1 MKKRSISLVICAFFL
16 ISSLFAQAE
25 DIREIADLEIQPDL
39 TLLGGEGPV
48 AYKLARGHLKFN
60 RLEINDKVCFI
71 PPPPEEPIV
80 IECEEL
86 YMGRGAL
93 IETSAYMALRV
104 KRLRSIVYLDTR
116 KDAQVFYD
124 KEDNKHK
131 ARILANN
138 PTGKDGADVSILVEK
153 YEQGSG
159 VKVFVNGRK
168 GRKGLAGSP
177 GGQGAKG
184 GDGGDG
190 GAGGYPRGAPGLGGL
205 ASVGGDGGFG
215 ADGKDGGRGG
225 QGGTVTFNVL
235 PGQKAPQTLYC
246 SIDGGLGGFPGAG
259 GEGGKGGQGG
269 EFGQPGTAGSL
280 RQAAKRRKVPPRLA
294 SSGKSGRPGQSGAPG
309 IQGPRGAVKQVVRV
323 IKGSK
328 VEASVSH

>member
-1 MKKRSISLVICAFFL
+1 MKKTTISLFICIFFL
-16 ISSLFAQAE
+16 TSNLLAQAE
-25 DIREIADLEIQPDL
+25 DIRVISDLEIQPDL
-39 TLLGGEGPV
+39 TILGNEGP
-48 AYKLARGHLKFN
+48 AAFQLARGHLKFN
-60 RLEINDKVCFI
+60 RLEINDKVYFV
-71 PPPPEEPIV
+71 PPPPQEPIV

-86 YMGRGAL
+86 YLGRGAV
-93 IETSAYMALRV
+93 IETSAYLALRV
-104 KRLRSIVYLDTR
+104 KKLRSIANLDTR

-124 KEDNKHK
+124 KEDEKLK

-138 PTGKDGADVSILVEK
+138 PTGQDGADVSILVEK
-153 YEQGSG
+153 YEEGSG

-168 GRKGLAGSP
+168 GRKGLPGSP
-177 GGQGAKG
+177 GGDGAKG

-205 ASVGGDGGFG
+205 ASIGGDGGFG

-235 PGQKAPQTLYC
+235 PGQKAPQTLFC
-246 SIDGGLGGFPGAG
+246 SIEGGLGGFSGDG
-259 GEGGKGGQGG
+259 GSGGKGGQGG
-269 EFGQPGTAGSL
+269 KFGELGTSGSL
-280 RQAAKRRKVPPRLA
+280 RRAAKKRKVPPRLA
-294 SSGKSGRPGQSGAPG
+294 GSGRSGRPGQAGAPG
-309 IQGPRGAVKQVVRV
+309 IQGPRGALKQELRV

>member
-1 MKKRSISLVICAFFL
+1 MKKTSISLIIWAFFL
-16 ISSLFAQAE
+16 TSSLLAQAE
-25 DIREIADLEIQPDL
+25 DIRVIADLEIQPDL
-39 TLLGGEGPV
+39 TILGNEGPV
-48 AYKLARGHLKFN
+48 AFQLARGHLKFN
-60 RLEINDKVCFI
+60 RLEINDKVFFI
-71 PPPPEEPIV
+71 PPPPEEPLV

-86 YMGRGAL
+86 YLGRGAV
-93 IETSAYMALRV
+93 IETSAYLALRI
-104 KRLRSIVYLDTR
+104 KRLRSIVNLDTR

-131 ARILANN
+131 ARILAKN

-177 GGQGAKG
+177 GGEGAKG

-190 GAGGYPRGAPGLGGL
+190 GSGGYPRGAPGSGGF
-205 ASVGGDGGFG
+205 ATIGGDGGFG

-235 PGQKAPQTLYC
+235 PGQQAPQTLYC
-246 SIDGGLGGFPGAG
+246 SIDGGPGGKAGDG
-259 GEGGKGGQGG
+259 GEGGKGGEGG
-269 EFGQPGTAGSL
+269 AYGQLGTSGSL
-280 RQAAKRRKVPPRLA
+280 RQAAKGRKTPQRFA
-294 SSGKSGRPGQSGAPG
+294 SSGPKGPSGQPGAPG
-309 IQGPRGAVKQVVRV
+309 LQGPRGAVKQVLRV

-328 VEASVSH
+328 VQANVRH